1 MCAFVKTAPS
11 LATQKLGKQSQS
23 RWSQG
28 GKALKMIALH
38 VATIPKSRVGQVQP
52 DHLVPHQM

>member
-11 LATQKLGKQSQS
+11 LATQKLGKQSQ
-23 RWSQG
+23 RRSQG

-38 VATIPKSRVGQVQP
+38 VATVPKSRVGQVQP
-52 DHLVPHQM
+52 DRLVARQM

>member
-23 RWSQG
+23 RRSQG

-38 VATIPKSRVGQVQP
+38 VATIPKSRVG
-52 DHLVPHQM
+52 HLVPHQM